1 MKITIEELIGSRKNW
16 FKNWFDTEFY
26 HKLYAHRNEKEAEEL
41 VSEII
46 QELQPQRGAS
56 MLDLGCGNGRHAK
69 YLAAQGF
76 HVTGLDLAFSSIQ
89 QARKWETET
98 LRFYRHDMREPFG
111 DSCFDYVF
119 NFFTSFGYFSAEEN
133 DRVIQNMVNSV
144 RGNGF
149 VMIDYMNVTHCVN
162 GLVPEEEKEIDGIVY
177 RIKRWTDEKYIYKRI
192 EIDNV
197 QADGPF
203 IYTEK
208 VMKLNKNDFHEMF
221 EKNGL
226 KPIKVYGDYKL
237 NEYQLETSP
246 RLILLAQ
253 KKSNHR
259 AR

>member
-26 HKLYAHRNEKEAEEL
+26 HKLYSHRNEKEAEEL

-69 YLAAQGF
+69 YLAAKGF
-76 HVTGLDLAFSSIQ
+76 QVTGMDLALSSIQ

-111 DSCFDYVF
+111 DRCFDYVF

-144 RGNGF
+144 RRNGF

-208 VMKLNKNDFHEMF
+208 VMKLNKKDFHEMF

-237 NEYQLETSP
+237 NEYQVETSP

-253 KKSNHR
+253 KTDKGGLV
-259 AR
+259 